1 MPSSETITIDLRKA
15 TEAPLDLQ
23 HTLGDSF
30 FAALDQDEILG
41 GEVRIGIKVKA
52 AAADSFAISIKAEGQ
67 VVVPCDRCLEDVT
80 IPISTEARMA
90 LRYGEEDEEG
100 NGSADVTV
108 IPFTATTYDLGWDIY
123 EFIALA
129 LPLQRVHPD
138 GECNEEITQ
147 YIIQQ

>member
-15 TEAPLDLQ
+15 TDAPLDLQ
-23 HTLGDSF
+23 QTLGNDF

-41 GEVRIGIKVKA
+41 GEVRVGIKVKA
-52 AAADSFAISIKAEGQ
+52 AAADSFAVRITAEGQ
-67 VVVPCDRCLEDVT
+67 VIVACDRCLEELT
-80 IPISTEARMA
+80 LPIHTEAQMT
-90 LRYGEEDEEG
+90 LRYGDDNEDF
-100 NGSADVTV
+100 NDSADVTV

-123 EFIALA
+123 EFITLA

-138 GECNEEITQ
+138 GECNEEMTQ